1 MLHGGGDSAARHAS
15 QTGMTLIEMLIVLA
29 IIGVAAGAVT
39 LGIGAATRKPSVESE
54 ARRLASRLQ
63 AAADDA
69 MLGDRLVAFTAE
81 KHGYGFATIG
91 TNGRMAAR
99 TEGALA
105 PHTLPGGITLTLDTR
120 PPVVLGV
127 DGSGKPMAASIDNG
141 SQRWLVRYDGLTAT
155 ALPAPTP
162 VPTKPR

>member
-1 MLHGGGDSAARHAS
+1 MDPGFRRDDGPGS
-15 QTGMTLIEMLIVLA
+15 QAGMTLIEMLIVLV
-29 IIGVAAGAVT
+29 IIGIAASAVT

-81 KHGYGFATIG
+81 PHGYGFARIG
-91 TNGRMAAR
+91 ANGRMSAQ
-99 TEGALA
+99 TDGALA
-105 PHTLPGGITLTLDTR
+105 PHTLPGGITLTLDVR

-127 DGSGKPMAASIDNG
+127 DGSGKPIAATVDNG
-141 SQRWLVRYDGLTAT
+141 SQRWVVRYDGMTAS
-155 ALPAPTP
+155 AAPAPTQQ
-162 VPTKPR
+162 